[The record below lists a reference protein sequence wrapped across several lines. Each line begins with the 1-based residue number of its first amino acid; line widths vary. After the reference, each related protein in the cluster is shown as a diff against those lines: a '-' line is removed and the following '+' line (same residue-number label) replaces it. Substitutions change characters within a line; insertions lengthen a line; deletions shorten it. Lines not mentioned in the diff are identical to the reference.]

1 MINYDNIREAI
12 QKFPEQLQFQPEI
25 KNKAGLGSYNAYI
38 LSGMG
43 GSNLP
48 YGLIVRLDPAVRIR
62 THRNYGLPYIPE
74 NEKATTLVI
83 AVSHSGNTE
92 ETLDTYA
99 AAKAAQIP
107 VAVVAMGGKL
117 LEVARRD
124 AVPHIEIPNT
134 GLQPRMSTGL
144 LFRAVAALMG
154 NDALLTGSAACGPRL
169 AMDRYE
175 QAGRELA
182 EKLKNAEPIIYA
194 SEKNAGLAYIWKIKF
209 NETAKTPAFFN
220 VLPELN
226 HNEMTGFDF
235 SETTKQLSQHHS
247 FLLIRDAAD
256 HPRIIR
262 RMDVLAQILEKKGF
276 PVHAATLEGSDDFE
290 KMFGSILTAD
300 WTALSLAQLYGVEA
314 EQVPLVEEF
323 KKMLG

>member
-1 MINYDNIREAI
+1 MNYDNIREAI

-25 KNKAGLGSYNAYI
+25 ESKKGLGSYEAFI
-38 LSGMG
+38 LAGMG

-48 YGLIVRLDPAVRIR
+48 YGLVVRLDPTVRIR
-62 THRNYGLPYIPE
+62 AHRNYGLPYIPE
-74 NEKATTLVI
+74 NEKAKTLVI

-117 LEVARRD
+117 LDFARRD

-134 GLQPRMSTGL
+134 GLQPRISTGL

-154 NDALLTGSAACGPRL
+154 NDTLLAGLAACGPRL
-169 AMDRYE
+169 AMSRYE
-175 QAGRELA
+175 QNGGALA
-182 EKLKNAEPIIYA
+182 EKLKNSEPIIYA
-194 SEKNAGLAYIWKIKF
+194 SEKNVGLAYIWKIKF
-209 NETAKTPAFFN
+209 SETAKIPAFYN
-220 VLPELN
+220 LLPELN
-226 HNEMTGFDF
+226 HNEMIGFDF
-235 SETTKQLSQHHS
+235 ADTTKQLSQHHS
-247 FLLIRDAAD
+247 FLLIRDATD

-276 PVHAATLEGSDDFE
+276 PVHTTTLEGADDFE
-290 KMFGSILTAD
+290 KILGSILTAD